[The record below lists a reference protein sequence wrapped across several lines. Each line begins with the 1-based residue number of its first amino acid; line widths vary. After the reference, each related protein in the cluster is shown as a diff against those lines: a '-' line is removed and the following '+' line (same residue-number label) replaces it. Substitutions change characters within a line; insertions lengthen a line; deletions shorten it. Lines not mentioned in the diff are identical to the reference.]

1 MEVDDEEKGF
11 ADELKKQ
18 FYSEPAPPDLN
29 KAKAKIEPIKP
40 KEDVEM
46 REETIYDEN
55 ENRLKVKYVPPAEET
70 WEKMRGDVYEGPQE
84 AAKASNAGYIYDDD
98 TDEESMSLVPDDYDD

>member
-1 MEVDDEEKGF
+1 MEVDDEEQGF

-29 KAKAKIEPIKP
+29 KAKVEAPAE
-40 KEDVEM
+40 EDVEM

-55 ENRLKVKYVPPAEET
+55 ENRLKIKYVPPAEET
-70 WEKMRGDVYEGPQE
+70 WEKMKGNVY
-84 AAKASNAGYIYDDD
+84 
-98 TDEESMSLVPDDYDD
+98 